1 MPKYVKYYL
10 VSAAVLP
17 DVILRAAQV
26 NRMMEAHEAETV
38 EAAARAVGI
47 SRSAYYKYKDT
58 VRPFFDMK
66 SDRIITFQAI
76 LKDVSGVLSR
86 VLAVFATSGANILTI
101 NQSVPVNGCAAV
113 NISAEVS
120 GLAEEPEQ
128 LISNVRAL
136 EGVIKF
142 EILAG

>member
-17 DVILRAAQV
+17 DVILRAAEV

>member
-1 MPKYVKYYL
+1 MARPVKYYL
-10 VSAAVLP
+10 VSAQVLP
-17 DVILRAAQV
+17 DVILRAAEV
-26 NRMMEAHEAETV
+26 NRMLEAHEVETV

-47 SRSAYYKYKDT
+47 SRSAFYKYKDT

-76 LKDVSGVLSR
+76 LKDVSGILSR
-86 VLAVFATSGANILTI
+86 VLALFATSGANILTI
-101 NQSVPVNGCAAV
+101 NQSIPVNGCAAV
-113 NISAEVS
+113 TISAEAS
-120 GLAEEPEQ
+120 GMREELEQ
-128 LISNVRAL
+128 LVADVSAL